1 MLCNNCRKKNLYDM
15 ILNDPYRHR
24 GIRSPETTLDEL
36 WAVFKTEFED
46 DVYQI
51 PYNSN
56 ASSELLKYI
65 ACQIVVRMH
74 DYIPWDPLDALLN
87 HPNSPNDVKTMVNRA
102 NQLYRQGVRSAERM
116 RYFLMPLLTDIDRN
130 YKEGAK
136 LIRERP
142 LSSTETDALC
152 RILSQRGID
161 CRTCLDDNKGPT
173 RVEKKQRRRV
183 RR

>member
-1 MLCNNCRKKNLYDM
+1 M
-15 ILNDPYRHR
+15 ILNDPY
-24 GIRSPETTLDEL
+24 
-36 WAVFKTEFED
+36 
-46 DVYQI
+46 
-51 PYNSN
+51 
-56 ASSELLKYI
+56 LK
-65 ACQIVVRMH
+65 
-74 DYIPWDPLDALLN
+74 

-116 RYFLMPLLTDIDRN
+116 KYFLMPLLTDIDRN

-173 RVEKKQRRRV
+173 RAEKKQRRRV